1 MATSNFVLGRGF
13 DVVSGQTLARNRF
26 VKAGA
31 AAGDPQVTPVTA
43 STDVC
48 IGVSE
53 YDVTAADILKGKGAS
68 VQMVGIVK
76 VEASAAIVVGGLVA
90 PSPNGRAQPAVAT
103 NRQVGVCVGHPS
115 AVAGDVID
123 VLLFLPGNIVA

>member
-1 MATSNFVLGRGF
+1 VATSNFVLGRGF
-13 DVVSGQTLARNRF
+13 DTTGALVKNRF

-31 AAGDPQVTPVTA
+31 AAADPLVTAVTA

-48 IGVSE
+48 LGVSE

-76 VEASAAIVVGGLVA
+76 VEATGAIAVGGLVA

-103 NRQVGVCVGHPS
+103 NRLVGACVGHPS
-115 AVAGDVID
+115 TNAGDVID
-123 VLLFLPGNIVA
+123 VLLMLPGSIIA